1 MIKSDYRYGV
11 IGLGGIG
18 SGIAYWLAR
27 RAGSDVLGLEQFD
40 LGHDRGASE
49 DHSRIIRLAYHSEP
63 YVDLAKSSYD
73 AWAVLEGESEEQLIV
88 PTGGLDFFPAGGPIP
103 LEDYSEP
110 LTACG
115 VPIEVLD
122 PAETMKRWP
131 QWQLPDDVGALYQA
145 DGGIAPAARC
155 NAAHVRMAR
164 AHGATLLENTAV
176 EAIGYS
182 ADAIEVTAASGVY
195 RFEKLFIAADSWT
208 NELLVHFGI
217 QIPLTITQEQVGYYA
232 SPFLD
237 DFTPERFPVWIW
249 HDASDY
255 YGMPVFGE
263 RGVKVAQDVGGDEVT
278 ARTRTFDPNP
288 RTLQRVEDFCNNYL
302 PSALGPLV
310 STKTCLYT
318 MPPDRDFVI
327 DSLPG
332 HPNVFVTLGAAHGF
346 KFASLFGKIASELA
360 LDGATE
366 HDISAFKADRPIL
379 TMENP
384 PKTFTM

>member
-1 MIKSDYRYGV
+1 MRRTDFRYGV

-27 RAGSDVLGLEQFD
+27 RTGDEVLGLEQFT

-49 DHSRIIRLAYHSEP
+49 DHSRIVRLAYHSEP
-63 YVDLAKSSYD
+63 YVELAKSSYD
-73 AWAVLEGESEEQLIV
+73 AWEVLEREAEEELIV
-88 PTGGLDFFPAGGPIP
+88 PTGGLDLFPAGGPIP
-103 LEDYSEP
+103 VEDYSAP

-115 VPIEVLD
+115 VPFEVLD
-122 PAETMKRWP
+122 SAETMNRWP
-131 QWQLPDDVGALYQA
+131 QWRLSDDIVVLYQA
-145 DGGIAPAARC
+145 AGGIAPASRC

-164 AHGATLLENTAV
+164 AYGATLLENTAV
-176 EAIGYS
+176 ESIRPAG
-182 ADAIEVTAASGVY
+182 DAIEVVGGQDVY
-195 RFEKLFIAADSWT
+195 RFEKLLIAADSWT
-208 NELLVHFGI
+208 NELLAHLGI

-232 SPFLD
+232 APFLD
-237 DFTPERFPVWIW
+237 DFSPERFPVWIW
-249 HDASDY
+249 HDSSDY

-278 ARTRTFDPNP
+278 PRTRTFEPNP
-288 RTLQRVEDFCNNYL
+288 RPLQRVQDFCRSYL

-332 HPNVFVTLGAAHGF
+332 NPNVFVTLGAAHGF

-360 LDGATE
+360 IDGSTA
-366 HDISAFKADRPIL
+366 HDISPFKADRSLL